1 MVAFAAANAILHL
14 SVHKDWIALLQFLF
28 LNLLHNLLL
37 TLNLQ
42 LDRCCTSGILN
53 ERVPVQN
60 DDFLHYHSTTPKIS
74 FWTGFSTRPVPIE
87 VHSFPTSRSDFSDVI
102 IP

>member
-1 MVAFAAANAILHL
+1 MAAFAAANAVLHL
-14 SVHKDWIALLQFLF
+14 SVHKDWHALLQFLF
-28 LNLLHNLLL
+28 LKFYFTIFLL

-60 DDFLHYHSTTPKIS
+60 AQ
-74 FWTGFSTRPVPIE
+74 FSTLPFHNTENCFLDWLLDPPSADRGLTLFQPADLI
-87 VHSFPTSRSDFSDVI
+87 SQM
-102 IP
+102 

>member
-1 MVAFAAANAILHL
+1 MKQEENKNYLQNILMVAFAAANAILHL

-42 LDRCCTSGILN
+42 LDRCCTSGTLN

-60 DDFLHYHSTTPKIS
+60 AQ
-74 FWTGFSTRPVPIE
+74 FSTLPFHNTENCFLDWLLDPPSV
-87 VHSFPTSRSDFSDVI
+87 T
-102 IP
+102 

>member
-1 MVAFAAANAILHL
+1 MAAFASANAVLHL
-14 SVHKDWIALLQFLF
+14 SVYKDWHALLQFLF
-28 LNLLHNLLL
+28 LKFYFTILLL
-37 TLNLQ
+37 TLQLQ

-87 VHSFPTSRSDFSDVI
+87 VHSFPTS
-102 IP
+102 

>member
-42 LDRCCTSGILN
+42 LDRCCTSGIVN

-60 DDFLHYHSTTPKIS
+60 IFQPKNIAL
-74 FWTGFSTRPVPIE
+74 FSSIFMP
-87 VHSFPTSRSDFSDVI
+87 
-102 IP
+102 